1 MNFEG
6 GTGMDTRTAVIN
18 RLMRLCEERRWTV
31 NHLANVSGV
40 STSTV
45 KSILYGNSRNPGV
58 VTIKKLCDGFGITL
72 NEFFSGSEFEALEQE
87 IK

>member
-1 MNFEG
+1 
-6 GTGMDTRTAVIN
+6 MDTRTAVIN
-18 RLMRLCEERRWTV
+18 RLMQLCEEWGWTV

-45 KSILYGNSRNPGV
+45 KSILYGNSRNPGI

-72 NEFFSGSEFEALEQE
+72 NEFFSGSEFESLEQE
-87 IK
+87 IR

>member
-1 MNFEG
+1 
-6 GTGMDTRTAVIN
+6 MDTRTAVIN
-18 RLMRLCEERRWTV
+18 RLILLCGERGWTV

-45 KSILYGNSRNPGV
+45 KSILYGNSKNPGI

-72 NEFFSGSEFEALEQE
+72 NEFFSGREFKTLEQE

>member
-1 MNFEG
+1 
-6 GTGMDTRTAVIN
+6 MDTRTAVIN

-72 NEFFSGSEFEALEQE
+72 NEFFSGSEFETLEQE
-87 IK
+87 IR

>member
-1 MNFEG
+1 
-6 GTGMDTRTAVIN
+6 MDTRTAVIN
-18 RLMRLCEERRWTV
+18 RLILLCGERGWTV

-40 STSTV
+40 STFTV
-45 KSILYGNSRNPGV
+45 KSILYGNSKNPGI

-72 NEFFSGSEFEALEQE
+72 NEFFSGREFETLEQE

>member
-1 MNFEG
+1 
-6 GTGMDTRTAVIN
+6 MDTRTAVIN

-72 NEFFSGSEFEALEQE
+72 NEFFSGNEFEALEQE

>member
-1 MNFEG
+1 
-6 GTGMDTRTAVIN
+6 MDTRTAVIN

-72 NEFFSGSEFEALEQE
+72 NEFFSGSEFESLEQE

>member
-1 MNFEG
+1 
-6 GTGMDTRTAVIN
+6 MDTRTAVIN
-18 RLMRLCEERRWTV
+18 RLMRWCEERRWTV

-87 IK
+87 IR

>member
-1 MNFEG
+1 
-6 GTGMDTRTAVIN
+6 MDTRTAVIN

-45 KSILYGNSRNPGV
+45 KSILYGNSRNPGI

-87 IK
+87 IR

>member
-1 MNFEG
+1 
-6 GTGMDTRTAVIN
+6 MDTRTAVIN

-72 NEFFSGSEFEALEQE
+72 NEFFSGSEFEALVQE
-87 IK
+87 IR

>member
-1 MNFEG
+1 
-6 GTGMDTRTAVIN
+6 MDTRTAVIN
-18 RLMRLCEERRWTV
+18 RLILLCGERGWTV

-45 KSILYGNSRNPGV
+45 KSILYGNSKNP
-58 VTIKKLCDGFGITL
+58 GITL
-72 NEFFSGSEFEALEQE
+72 NEFFSGREFETLEQE

>member
-1 MNFEG
+1 
-6 GTGMDTRTAVIN
+6 MDTRTAVIN

-72 NEFFSGSEFEALEQE
+72 HEFFSGSEFEALEQE
-87 IK
+87 IR

>member
-1 MNFEG
+1 
-6 GTGMDTRTAVIN
+6 MDTRAAVIN

-72 NEFFSGSEFEALEQE
+72 NGFFSGSEFETLEQE
-87 IK
+87 IR

>member
-1 MNFEG
+1 M
-6 GTGMDTRTAVIN
+6 IN
-18 RLMRLCEERRWTV
+18 RLMQLCEERGWTV

-45 KSILYGNSRNPGV
+45 KSILYGNSRNPGI

-72 NEFFSGSEFEALEQE
+72 NEFFSGSEFESLEQE
-87 IK
+87 IR

>member
-1 MNFEG
+1 
-6 GTGMDTRTAVIN
+6 MDGQSSRQRIT
-18 RLMRLCEERRWTV
+18 
-31 NHLANVSGV
+31 
-40 STSTV
+40 TSTV

-87 IK
+87 IR

>member
-1 MNFEG
+1 
-6 GTGMDTRTAVIN
+6 MDTRTAVIN
-18 RLMRLCEERRWTV
+18 RLMQLCEERGWTV

-45 KSILYGNSRNPGV
+45 KSILYGNSRNPGI

-72 NEFFSGSEFEALEQE
+72 NKFFSGSEFESLEQE
-87 IK
+87 IR

>member
-1 MNFEG
+1 
-6 GTGMDTRTAVIN
+6 MDTRTAVIN

-72 NEFFSGSEFEALEQE
+72 NEFFSGSEFAALEQE

>member
-1 MNFEG
+1 
-6 GTGMDTRTAVIN
+6 MDTRTAVIN

-45 KSILYGNSRNPGV
+45 KSILSGNSRNPGV

-87 IK
+87 IR

>member
-1 MNFEG
+1 
-6 GTGMDTRTAVIN
+6 MDTRTAVIN
-18 RLMRLCEERRWTV
+18 RLILLCGERGWTV

-45 KSILYGNSRNPGV
+45 KSILYGNSKNPGI
-58 VTIKKLCDGFGITL
+58 VTIKKLCITL
-72 NEFFSGSEFEALEQE
+72 NEFFSGREFETLEQE

>member
-1 MNFEG
+1 
-6 GTGMDTRTAVIN
+6 MDTRTAVIN
-18 RLMRLCEERRWTV
+18 RLMQLCEERGWTV

-45 KSILYGNSRNPGV
+45 KSILYGNSRNSGI

-72 NEFFSGSEFEALEQE
+72 NEFFSGSEFESLEQE
-87 IK
+87 IR

>member
-1 MNFEG
+1 
-6 GTGMDTRTAVIN
+6 MDTRTALIN

>member
-1 MNFEG
+1 
-6 GTGMDTRTAVIN
+6 MDSRTAVIN
-18 RLMRLCEERRWTV
+18 SLILLCGERGWTV
-31 NHLANVSGV
+31 IHLAYVSGV

-45 KSILYGNSRNPGV
+45 KSILYGNSKNPGI

-72 NEFFSGSEFEALEQE
+72 NEFFSGREFETLEQE

>member
-1 MNFEG
+1 
-6 GTGMDTRTAVIN
+6 MDTRTAVIN
-18 RLMRLCEERRWTV
+18 RLMQLCEERRWTV

-87 IK
+87 IR

>member
-1 MNFEG
+1 
-6 GTGMDTRTAVIN
+6 MDTRTAVIN

-45 KSILYGNSRNPGV
+45 KSILYVNSRNPGV

-87 IK
+87 IR

>member
-1 MNFEG
+1 
-6 GTGMDTRTAVIN
+6 MDTRTAVIN

>member
-1 MNFEG
+1 
-6 GTGMDTRTAVIN
+6 MDTRTAVIN

-72 NEFFSGSEFEALEQE
+72 NEFFSESEFEALEQE
-87 IK
+87 IR

>member
-1 MNFEG
+1 
-6 GTGMDTRTAVIN
+6 MDTRTAVIN
-18 RLMRLCEERRWTV
+18 RLMQLCEERRWTV

-72 NEFFSGSEFEALEQE
+72 NEFFSGSEFEVLEQE